1 MPDNIHL
8 TVAVVIESKNRYLMV
23 RELCTGA
30 MRYNQPAG
38 HVEPGET
45 PIEAAIREAHEETG
59 WHIEPT
65 SIISFSTYKS
75 ASNGVTY
82 YRLAFAAT
90 AIRFDESAEIDSD
103 IDEAVWLS
111 YEEILGLE
119 DQLRSPLVL
128 EALDDFRSGQCYSL
142 DLMKAHR

>member
-1 MPDNIHL
+1 MPDSIHL
-8 TVAVVIESKNRYLMV
+8 TVAVVIEIKNRYLMV

-45 PIEAAIREAHEETG
+45 PVEAAIRETLEETG

-65 SIISFSTYKS
+65 SIISFSTYKT

-82 YRLAFAAT
+82 YRLAFAAKT
-90 AIRFDESAEIDSD
+90 IKFDESAEIDSD

-111 YEEILGLE
+111 YEEIQGLK

-128 EALDDFRSGQCYSL
+128 EALNDFRLGQSYSL
-142 DLMKAHR
+142 DLLKAHR

>member
-1 MPDNIHL
+1 MPDSIHL
-8 TVAVVIESKNRYLMV
+8 TVAVVIESKSRYLMV

-45 PIEAAIREAHEETG
+45 PTEAAIRETHEETG

-65 SIISFSTYKS
+65 NIISFSTYK
-75 ASNGVTY
+75 ADSNGVTNN
-82 YRLAFAAT
+82 RLAFAAT
-90 AIRFDESAEIDSD
+90 AIKFEELAEKDCD

-111 YEEILGLE
+111 YEEILGLK

-142 DLMKAHR
+142 DLLKAHR

>member
-1 MPDNIHL
+1 MPDSIHL
-8 TVAVVIESKNRYLMV
+8 TVAVVIESKSRYLMV

-45 PIEAAIREAHEETG
+45 LTEAAIRETHEETG

-65 SIISFSTYKS
+65 NIISFSTYK
-75 ASNGVTY
+75 ADSNGVTY

-90 AIRFDESAEIDSD
+90 AIKFDELAEIDCD

-111 YEEILGLE
+111 YEEILGLK

-142 DLMKAHR
+142 DLLKAHR

>member
-1 MPDNIHL
+1 LPNIIHL
-8 TVAVVIESKNRYLMV
+8 TVAVVVEHKGCYLMV

-45 PIEAAIREAHEETG
+45 PVEAAIRETLEETG

-65 SIISFSTYKS
+65 SIISFSTYK
-75 ASNGVTY
+75 AVSNGVTY
-82 YRLAFAAT
+82 YRLAFAAK
-90 AIRFDESAEIDSD
+90 AIKFDESVEIDSD

-111 YEEILGLE
+111 YEEIQNLE
-119 DQLRSPLVL
+119 AHLRSPLVL

-142 DLMKAHR
+142 DLLKVHR

>member
-1 MPDNIHL
+1 MPDSIHL
-8 TVAVVIESKNRYLMV
+8 TVAVVVESKNRYLMV

-45 PIEAAIREAHEETG
+45 PVEAAIRETLEETG

-65 SIISFSTYKS
+65 SIISFSTYKA

-82 YRLAFAAT
+82 YRLAFAAKT
-90 AIRFDESAEIDSD
+90 IKFDESADIDSD

-111 YEEILGLE
+111 YEEIQGLK

-128 EALDDFRSGQCYSL
+128 EALNDFRLGQSYSL
-142 DLMKAHR
+142 DLLKAHR

>member
-1 MPDNIHL
+1 MPDSIHL
-8 TVAVVIESKNRYLMV
+8 TVAVVIESKSRYLMV

-45 PIEAAIREAHEETG
+45 PTEAAIRETHEETG

-65 SIISFSTYKS
+65 NIISFSTYK
-75 ASNGVTY
+75 ADSNGVTY

-90 AIRFDESAEIDSD
+90 AIKFDELAEIDCD

-111 YEEILGLE
+111 YEEILGLK

-128 EALDDFRSGQCYSL
+128 EALDDFRLGQCYSL
-142 DLMKAHR
+142 DLLKAHR